1 MAEKNKRSGKK
12 IILTLFILILIIIGA
27 LFFLTSPDFIL
38 QNIEVTG
45 NKEIQTERII
55 EYSRMKKGKNI
66 FVQRYFKGKFE
77 LEEQEVVEKANF
89 KFKLPNTVVIE
100 IIERKA
106 EYQISSPKGYYVID
120 NQGYILKKH
129 DEKQEYIMINNLKTN
144 LEQEKRLIHEDLLVL
159 EKINKIV
166 QTIESYEFK
175 YMVTDIELV
184 KDDFVIGLK
193 KEKKKIILDSDII
206 DIRGKM
212 VMIKEIILR
221 NKGKEGEIYLNKNIK
236 REYFVFKEKV

>member
-1 MAEKNKRSGKK
+1 MEKNKKSGKK
-12 IILTLFILILIIIGA
+12 LLITLIILLLLICLVIF
-27 LFFLTSPDFIL
+27 LLTSPKFIL
-38 QNIEVTG
+38 QNIDVSG

-77 LEEQEVVEKANF
+77 LEEQQIIEKVSYKF
-89 KFKLPNTVVIE
+89 KFPNTIE
-100 IIERKA
+100 INITERKA
-106 EYQISSPKGYYVID
+106 EYQISAPKGYYVID
-120 NQGYILKKH
+120 NQGYVLKKY

-144 LEQEKRLIHEDLLVL
+144 LEQEKRLILDDLLIL
-159 EKINKIV
+159 EKINKIT
-166 QTIESYEFK
+166 QTVEKYNFK
-175 YMVTDIELV
+175 KMITDIEL
-184 KDDFVIGLK
+184 DNDNFIINLRQ
-193 KEKKKIILDSDII
+193 EKKKIILDSDLV

-212 VMIKEIILR
+212 VMIKEIIER

>member
-1 MAEKNKRSGKK
+1 MEKNKKSGKK
-12 IILTLFILILIIIGA
+12 LLITLLILIILIC
-27 LFFLTSPDFIL
+27 LVIFLLTSPEFTL
-38 QNIEVTG
+38 QNIEVYG

-77 LEEQEVVEKANF
+77 LEEQQVIEKVSFNF
-89 KFKLPNTVVIE
+89 KFPNTIKINVK
-100 IIERKA
+100 ERKA
-106 EYQISSPKGYYVID
+106 EYQISAPKGYYVID
-120 NQGYILKKH
+120 NQGYILKKF

-144 LEQEKRLIHEDLLVL
+144 LEQEKRLILEDLLIL
-159 EKINKIV
+159 EKINKIT
-166 QTIESYEFK
+166 QTIDRYSFK
-175 YMVTDIELV
+175 EMITDIELNN
-184 KDDFVIGLK
+184 DNFIINLK
-193 KEKKKIILDSDII
+193 KEKKKIILDSELV

-212 VMIKEIILR
+212 VMIKEIIDR